1 MPQQDT
7 AHPTSKPANRTSN
20 QKSFEQQWE
29 NVAEQ
34 FQESCA
40 GQAEDF
46 THLME
51 RVSEEV
57 TRYCRHRPKVVA
69 LGLLGLGF
77 MVGWKLKP

>member
-1 MPQQDT
+1 MPQQN
-7 AHPTSKPANRTSN
+7 TSGQTSHSSG

-51 RVSEEV
+51 HVSEEF
-57 TRYCRHRPKVVA
+57 TRYCRQRPKVVA